1 MNMTDFLVL
10 RDSWRDALLKEYE
23 TGDGM
28 MFPDPFD
35 DGTMLEVNVD
45 TGDDDECCEM
55 IKQKYA
61 DVLSYQ
67 YQYPRKQNPN
77 TGKWEFV
84 DKQGYVPLSEFS
96 KYNIDCN
103 RIRQSLERNAYR
115 DAGTDPAAKQ
125 MRKDHYAK
133 IIKEWD
139 ECEKSTNSWKNELR

>member
-10 RDSWRDALLKEYE
+10 RDSWRDALLKEDSIAEMIAQYAPDTPMPLVGVE
-23 TGDGM
+23 T
-28 MFPDPFD
+28 D
-35 DGTMLEVNVD
+35 DS
-45 TGDDDECCEM
+45 DECCEM